1 MQFWQMMILAVVQ
14 GVTEFLPVSS
24 SGHLVIVASLLKQD
38 SSALDI
44 AEVSIVLH
52 VGTLLS
58 IVAFY
63 WRRIVSLLSE
73 DRRVILLLIAGAI
86 PAVVL
91 GLPLKLLASHL
102 LENTLL
108 TGAMLIVTGWVLIL
122 ATRFKSRH
130 ERQAAELQPAE
141 MQAASTGAATSETQP
156 LEAATQRYQQ
166 LSLWRCF
173 LIGCSQAVAI
183 LPGLSRSGSTIS
195 TGMMLGLSP
204 RSAATFSFL
213 LAIPVIAGGGLL
225 ETVDLLRGEGG
236 GTPVLYLL
244 AGAAVSF
251 LVGLVSLLWLVKWLE
266 NGRLQWFAWWCIPV
280 GVAIIACHIIYR

>member
-24 SGHLVIVASLLKQD
+24 SGHLVLVAALLQQD
-38 SSALDI
+38 ADTLEI

-58 IVAFY
+58 ILVY
-63 WRRIVSLLSE
+63 YCKRIWQLVGE
-73 DRRVILLLIAGAI
+73 DRRVILLLVIGTI
-86 PAVVL
+86 PAVLV
-91 GLPLKLLASHL
+91 GLPLKLLAGHL

-108 TGAMLIVTGWVLIL
+108 TGALLIVTGWVLVL
-122 ATRFKSRH
+122 AAWYKKRYAQSDAEEVPAKDASRD
-130 ERQAAELQPAE
+130 
-141 MQAASTGAATSETQP
+141 
-156 LEAATQRYQQ
+156 YQQ
-166 LSLWRCF
+166 LPLWRCF

-195 TGMMLGLSP
+195 AGMMLGLSP

-225 ETVDLLRGEGG
+225 ETVDLLKGDGG
-236 GTPVLYLL
+236 GTPLVNLL

-251 LVGLVSLLWLVKWLE
+251 GVGLVSLIWLVKWLE
-266 NGRLQWFAWWCIPV
+266 KGRLQWFAWWCIPV
-280 GVAIIACHIIYR
+280 GVAVIISHIIWR